1 MEEKCTVEN
10 KWDGIESELNVQ
22 TVMTIEEHTIVAE
35 CYQLRTNFIY
45 DMRESL
51 TQIENIFLQHRI
63 YCTEEYVSI
72 RIKLLELLV
81 DYTYK
86 SASKI

>member
-1 MEEKCTVEN
+1 
-10 KWDGIESELNVQ
+10 
-22 TVMTIEEHTIVAE
+22 MTIEEHTIVAE

-86 SASKI
+86 SASKIWLLQKRNRTKRTRKKKHE